1 MYALADY
8 EDYESEQDSDDTERD
23 RGTYEI
29 IINGMGATEDK
40 TREPPPV
47 GLPAPGPA
55 REPPREAVRS
65 AAVRPCDTSAELFTL
80 QSTRLDTAQPLK
92 GKLTNC
98 HNSGCE
104 RYMKYMSL
112 V

>member
-1 MYALADY
+1 M
-8 EDYESEQDSDDTERD
+8 EHDDDLDRD

-29 IINGMGATEDK
+29 IIDGMGGTDK
-40 TREPPPV
+40 GHEAPP
-47 GLPAPGPA
+47 ASPGPP
-55 REPPREAVRS
+55 REPPREAARS

-80 QSTRLDTAQPLK
+80 QSTRLNAAQPLK

-104 RYMKYMSL
+104 R
-112 V
+112 